1 MVFVMGLIS
10 LLVTAGLMAA
20 YGRRART
27 VVVRDPLADAMAE
40 YERRLADT
48 DKDVARGTLTAAEA
62 DVAKA
67 EIGRQLLSQKKVL
80 EKTDGEAVPSGQTLA
95 QNRGVIDAIVL
106 LTIAVLPAVAGVL
119 YWQLGSPGFADQPLA
134 QRVTPANPQT
144 QAAASGSNADLA
156 PLTPTQS
163 SSDRDEQLR
172 VFVTELEAQLRVTP
186 GDLDA
191 LALLARS
198 QEALGNPEKAA
209 QAWRALLA
217 READNRDGLWFL
229 GLNALARGDVAEARA
244 SWTTLRTQYDPGTQ
258 DYDLLTQAL
267 ATLDAPADAPLD
279 SKDDG

>member
-1 MVFVMGLIS
+1 MGLIS

-144 QAAASGSNADLA
+144 Q
-156 PLTPTQS
+156 
-163 SSDRDEQLR
+163 
-172 VFVTELEAQLRVTP
+172 
-186 GDLDA
+186 
-191 LALLARS
+191 
-198 QEALGNPEKAA
+198 
-209 QAWRALLA
+209 
-217 READNRDGLWFL
+217 
-229 GLNALARGDVAEARA
+229 
-244 SWTTLRTQYDPGTQ
+244 
-258 DYDLLTQAL
+258 
-267 ATLDAPADAPLD
+267 
-279 SKDDG
+279 